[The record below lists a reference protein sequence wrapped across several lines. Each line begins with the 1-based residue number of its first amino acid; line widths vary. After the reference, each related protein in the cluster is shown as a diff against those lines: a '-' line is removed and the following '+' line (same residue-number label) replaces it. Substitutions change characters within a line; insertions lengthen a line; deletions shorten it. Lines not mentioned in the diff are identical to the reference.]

1 MDNTKKEFN
10 KIISHKDVYTDSSA
24 EYILPD
30 YNGDVRKILLT
41 KAEVRPSGK
50 FAEGD
55 EMEFSGIVVYNIV
68 YSDSENK
75 ISSVNFTSDYEYTVK
90 CSHEKLKDAHS
101 DTRVANY
108 QIRLIG
114 PRKISA
120 KATLSSSV
128 SVVESEEIL
137 VSGSAFE
144 KNSLPEMATA
154 VVKCRNLY
162 SSASVEREYAES
174 IEHLDGAIADEVR
187 IVHCTADASVD
198 SIEVGNDRLTLFGK
212 LKMMAII
219 SNAEA
224 PAYPVEKT
232 VPIEAEISF
241 DGIRNDMRFIPEICV
256 SSVKGTVNADD
267 TGSDIVM
274 SVIAEFS
281 VLAECNDAMELITD
295 AYNTNCVTENTY
307 VDFDYEELCD
317 AVLIRDNFS
326 AEIARDGIDSEH
338 IREIVLSDAT
348 VKIEGSEIGDDGVL
362 INGEFRFCAI
372 ASDINDDGSVSYSS
386 LKFSAPYSKN
396 VKLDLQKSGNAR
408 VNAKISPKNISVT
421 VDANNLY
428 VSASVDAFVEVVSG
442 KSRRILSS
450 CEAREELP
458 FEERGSRVTVYYPSS
473 NETLFSVAKKF
484 HVTSMKL
491 AEDNSLTESVSK
503 TADASEYK
511 LSAVKRLI
519 IT

>member
-41 KAEVRPSGK
+41 KAEVHPSGK

-55 EMEFSGIVVYNIV
+55 EMEFSGIVVYNVV
-68 YSDSENK
+68 YTDSENK
-75 ISSVNFTSDYEYTVK
+75 ISSVNFTSDYEYAVK
-90 CSHEKLKDAHS
+90 CSHEKLKDAYS

-137 VSGSAFE
+137 VVGSAFE

-154 VVKCRNLY
+154 VVKCRNLL

-174 IEHLDGAIADEVR
+174 VEHLDGAIADEVR
-187 IVHCTADASVD
+187 IVYCSADVSVD
-198 SIEVGNDRLTLFGK
+198 NIEVGNDHLTLFGK

-232 VPIEAEISF
+232 VPIEAEIPF
-241 DGIRNDMRFIPEICV
+241 EGISNDMRFIPEITV
-256 SSVKGTVNADD
+256 TSVKGTVNADD

-274 SVIAEFS
+274 SVIVEFS
-281 VLAECNDAMELITD
+281 ALAERNDTMELISD
-295 AYNTNCVTENTY
+295 AYNTTCVTENTY
-307 VDFDYEELCD
+307 TDFDYEELCD
-317 AVLIRDNFS
+317 VVLIRDNFS
-326 AEIARDGIDSEH
+326 AEIARDGIDAEN
-338 IREIVLSDAT
+338 IREIVLSDVTA
-348 VKIEGSEIGDDGVL
+348 KIESSEIGDEGVL

-372 ASDINDDGSVSYSS
+372 TSDINDDGSVLYSS
-386 LKFSAPYSKN
+386 LKISAPYSKN
-396 VKLDLQKSGNAR
+396 VKINLQNAGNLRANTK
-408 VNAKISPKNISVT
+408 VLPKNVSVT
-421 VDANNLY
+421 LDANNLY
-428 VSASVDAFVEVVSG
+428 VSASVDVFVEVISG
-442 KSRRILSS
+442 KIRRVLSS
-450 CEAREELP
+450 CDEREELP
-458 FEERGSRVTVYYPSS
+458 FEKRGPRVTVYYPSS

-503 TADASEYK
+503 TSDASEYK
-511 LSAVKRLI
+511 LSSIKRLI